1 MSRKDTIIVAVLI
14 NAGLLV
20 VLFVSAIKQDPSSFA
35 AKEDRPQVT
44 EKIATSSK
52 KEASLAKSSPDQVDQ
67 LLAQY
72 SKKIVKETPKEPVK
86 EVVKEAPK
94 EEKKSESAPKS
105 EPIIAKK
112 VEPAIVKEE
121 TAKPFAKPQ
130 VEKVEKEAAKKEN
143 SKKASNHEELIKV
156 VVKKG
161 DVLEKIAKIY
171 GTTVGALMQENQLT
185 DSRLQIGQ
193 VLSIPKDKDQ
203 KAPSALAVVPLE
215 EKFYIV
221 KNGDNL
227 WKIAIENHMK
237 VEELLQLNQL
247 TEKQAKALR
256 PGDRLRIQ

>member
-1 MSRKDTIIVAVLI
+1 LQQEREEKKQEVA
-14 NAGLLV
+14 
-20 VLFVSAIKQDPSSFA
+20 SKQEPLA
-35 AKEDRPQVT
+35 AKE
-44 EKIATSSK
+44 
-52 KEASLAKSSPDQVDQ
+52 EA
-67 LLAQY
+67 
-72 SKKIVKETPKEPVK
+72 
-86 EVVKEAPK
+86 
-94 EEKKSESAPKS
+94 
-105 EPIIAKK
+105 
-112 VEPAIVKEE
+112 
-121 TAKPFAKPQ
+121 AKPFTKPQ
-130 VEKVEKEAAKKEN
+130 VEKEVVKKEVV
-143 SKKASNHEELIKV
+143 KKPSNHEELIKV

-193 VLSIPKDKDQ
+193 VLAIPKDKE
-203 KAPSALAVVPLE
+203 KKVSSAISVVPLE

>member
-1 MSRKDTIIVAVLI
+1 MNRKDTIIVAVLI

-20 VLFVSAIKQDPSSFA
+20 VLFVSALKQDHPSLAS
-35 AKEDRPQVT
+35 KDQRPQAV
-44 EKIATSSK
+44 EKLVSPGK
-52 KEASLAKSSPDQVDQ
+52 KEASIAKSSPDQVDQ

-72 SKKIVKETPKEPVK
+72 SKKIVKEAPKEPIKEAVKEEKKPEPIAVKQEPVKPAPNAVAEKEPVK
-86 EVVKEAPK
+86 KE
-94 EEKKSESAPKS
+94 
-105 EPIIAKK
+105 IAKK
-112 VEPAIVKEE
+112 LSDH
-121 TAKPFAKPQ
+121 
-130 VEKVEKEAAKKEN
+130 EA
-143 SKKASNHEELIKV
+143 LIKV

-193 VLSIPKDKDQ
+193 VLVVPKDKEHH
-203 KAPSALAVVPLE
+203 APVALPVVALE